1 MLVGF
6 FLYEGQ
12 GLWRRLSGRE
22 GSKGSKGAKG
32 SEGSGGRPSRRRGA
46 SMIKPNNRPYGRGEN
61 KQTGLAPVGNAP
73 LFPLRGTSPGG
84 GSFSGAM
91 LSAAYEMIA
100 LRRFYSAP

>member
-1 MLVGF
+1 MGALQE
-6 FLYEGQ
+6 EGAPV
-12 GLWRRLSGRE
+12 W
-22 GSKGSKGAKG
+22 
-32 SEGSGGRPSRRRGA
+32 
-46 SMIKPNNRPYGRGEN
+46 IKPNNRPYGRGEN

-100 LRRFYSAP
+100 LRRFYSAPLNRGKSGEAG

>member
-1 MLVGF
+1 
-6 FLYEGQ
+6 
-12 GLWRRLSGRE
+12 
-22 GSKGSKGAKG
+22 
-32 SEGSGGRPSRRRGA
+32 
-46 SMIKPNNRPYGRGEN
+46 MIKPNNRPYGRGEN

-100 LRRFYSAP
+100 LRSFIVPPSGGKVVPQAPKGESHRRWLIHRND